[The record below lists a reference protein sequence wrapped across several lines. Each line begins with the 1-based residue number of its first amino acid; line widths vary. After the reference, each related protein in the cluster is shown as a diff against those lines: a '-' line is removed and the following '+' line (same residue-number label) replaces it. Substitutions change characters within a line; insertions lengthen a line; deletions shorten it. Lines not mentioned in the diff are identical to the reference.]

1 MASWYKVKAFVEEEA
16 DALRNAYTKAQR
28 AERDDDA
35 EGSQN
40 YIVTQSEQERKEEEE
55 ILNVVDN
62 ALTKRVIEIYN
73 TSITIQ
79 NLVLSK
85 DMKRLDDIY
94 LTKEEGDMILEK
106 VIMRPKNV
114 IRAIASRGKFA

>member
-1 MASWYKVKAFVEEEA
+1 M
-16 DALRNAYTKAQR
+16 
-28 AERDDDA
+28 
-35 EGSQN
+35 
-40 YIVTQSEQERKEEEE
+40 
-55 ILNVVDN
+55 VDN

-106 VIMRPKNV
+106 VIMRPKDV
-114 IRAIASRGKFA
+114 IRAIASRGKFAWKLTILKLK